1 MFTTD
6 DKIDK
11 LYHNIVNKLSP
22 NEKLLLASL
31 ILNDLAQTN
40 AMTIDYSDT
49 WTEEDQNDVT
59 TFTLNYSDE
68 IFKENEEII

>member
-59 TFTLNYSDE
+59 TFTLNYSDK
-68 IFKENEEII
+68 IFKENEEFF